1 MRKPHL
7 SLDAIE
13 TILSL
18 LCQGLRY
25 TDIAEFAGISFSNV
39 GKIARHY
46 EMGRG
51 QGYGK
56 HLPHY
61 NPETK
66 KGRTKDKK
74 KRSPYHPQM
83 LQKAIELREK
93 GHTLAEIGKELG
105 RSRQAVS
112 VLLRRH
118 PIH

>member
-1 MRKPHL
+1 MVSAEK
-7 SLDAIE
+7 IE
-13 TILSL
+13 IVLCL
-18 LCQGLRY
+18 LAQGIRY
-25 TDIAEFAGISFSNV
+25 TEITVFAKTSLGTVCRIAQ
-39 GKIARHY
+39 KY
-46 EMGRG
+46 DLDRG

-56 HLPHY
+56 YLPHY
-61 NPETK
+61 SPETK

-105 RSRQAVS
+105 RSRQAIS

-118 PIH
+118 TKTK